1 MTIRAG
7 DPWGEEV
14 PRPVGL
20 PHYAT
25 SRSLGQAVEAH
36 TYGHHKEQFV
46 CTTSDRHIMQLLGLD
61 HHERDTCLRIPI
73 DVFSI
78 EITTAEGRTSV
89 IAIDTVEIGRG
100 FFYGEW
106 SLLTNSGFWHSQ
118 RIAGRAHPNDGHVD
132 VVTVNRA
139 MSFRQRLLARYR
151 MRWGTHFPHPH
162 ISIRQVELF
171 SWDGSPLLVRVDGER
186 FRAVSAIRVTVLP
199 DAVMLYV

>member
-7 DPWGEEV
+7 DPWGEVV

-20 PHYAT
+20 PHCAT

-36 TYGHHKEQFV
+36 AQGHRDERFA

-73 DVFSI
+73 DVLSI
-78 EITTAEGRTSV
+78 DVTTSEGCRNV

-100 FFYGEW
+100 FFYGDW
-106 SLLTNSGFWHSQ
+106 SLLTNSGFWRSQ
-118 RIAGRAHPNDGHVD
+118 RIASRAHPNDGHVD
-132 VVTVNRA
+132 LVTVNRE
-139 MSFRQRLLARYR
+139 MSFRQRLLARNR
-151 MRWGTHFPHPH
+151 MRWGTHLPHPH
-162 ISIRQVELF
+162 IAIRQVELF
-171 SWDGSPLLVRVDGER
+171 SWDGSPLIVRVDGER
-186 FRAVSAIRVTVLP
+186 FRAVTAIRVTVLP